1 MRWSAHELLQY
12 DYGTLDFHPF
22 DFCVG
27 LGCGIS
33 HGSFKGPV
41 MTFASL
47 RFCPQAD
54 ALMAGL
60 ASRAHQWKFWD
71 MIQVERYEIE
81 WGEKRPVRVFQASG
95 RTELRI
101 YQPLTPTSVSAS
113 VSPHVSASHILTT
126 LLVEGRSL
134 GRLRHLENSPIPSL
148 EGVPLPIGPHLLKLQ
163 TLDQIDTCMDPWQ
176 LPLGEWLKIFSA
188 RPTQIEDIKYR
199 NSSGF
204 LAHCVS
210 QTIP

>member
-1 MRWSAHELLQY
+1 
-12 DYGTLDFHPF
+12 
-22 DFCVG
+22 
-27 LGCGIS
+27 
-33 HGSFKGPV
+33 

-71 MIQVERYEIE
+71 MIQVDRFEIE
-81 WGEKRPVRVFQASG
+81 WGEKEPARVFQVSG

-101 YQPLTPTSVSAS
+101 YNPLAPVYVSAS

-126 LLVEGRSL
+126 LLVEGRSI
-134 GRLRHLENSPIPSL
+134 GRLRHLDHSAAPSL
-148 EGVPLPIGPHLLKLQ
+148 EGAPLRVGPHLLKLQ
-163 TLDQIDTCMDPWQ
+163 TLDQNNTCLDPWQ
-176 LPLGEWLKIFSA
+176 LPLATWLEKFSA

-204 LAHCVS
+204 LAHFLN
-210 QTIP
+210 QTIL